1 MSILFVL
8 LTFIIVMTVNYFYF
22 RTPAPLPAELE
33 VLARPKVPIMSK
45 EHGFTIPKDYGFH
58 PGHTW
63 VMREGDDN
71 ARVGLDSFAADLIG
85 KIEHMDIISPGRWV
99 RQGQPLVHLQAA
111 GVSFDLLSPVEGQP
125 VLKDL
130 SISIP
135 FGSRVLIS
143 GSNETG
149 KLTLFRATAG
159 LWPSGKG
166 RIIRPAATDIYFL
179 AERPYLPPGTL
190 REVLVDQKLEHSIA
204 DGQIRDLLHELDLDP
219 VLVRAGGLNIEQ
231 DWGTLLSLGEQQL
244 LAFVHILLAAPNFV
258 FLDRAGTALNPGQLR
273 KILKMLSKNSITY
286 INIGESDDLR
296 DLYDAVLEIDELGT
310 WRWRQ
315 ISAEPAN

>member
-33 VLARPKVPIMSK
+33 VLARPKVPIMNK

-111 GVSFDLLSPVEGQP
+111 GVSFDLLSPVEGVVVALNKDVLDHPELATADPYKDGWIATLKSPDLPTNQKNLLHGSMVAP
-125 VLKDL
+125 WMHYNVSRLNSALTAMNPALAQDGGVPLEQVLTRVEPNTRQKLLKD
-130 SISIP
+130 
-135 FGSRVLIS
+135 F
-143 GSNETG
+143 
-149 KLTLFRATAG
+149 
-159 LWPSGKG
+159 
-166 RIIRPAATDIYFL
+166 FL
-179 AERPYLPPGTL
+179 
-190 REVLVDQKLEHSIA
+190 
-204 DGQIRDLLHELDLDP
+204 
-219 VLVRAGGLNIEQ
+219 N
-231 DWGTLLSLGEQQL
+231 
-244 LAFVHILLAAPNFV
+244 
-258 FLDRAGTALNPGQLR
+258 
-273 KILKMLSKNSITY
+273 
-286 INIGESDDLR
+286 
-296 DLYDAVLEIDELGT
+296 
-310 WRWRQ
+310 
-315 ISAEPAN
+315 